1 LVLAILPCEW
11 RGILGKRILLVDD
24 EEIILDTYSSLLDE
38 KGYSVVA
45 TNCGRKAL
53 EVFFSHF
60 FDLVITDLAMP
71 EVDGFRI
78 IEEVKR
84 SSPHTPVIVFTGKGH
99 KSVKEYVS
107 LLGAYALIEKSSSN
121 DMFIA
126 CVKNSLKMSA

>member
-1 LVLAILPCEW
+1 M
-11 RGILGKRILLVDD
+11 GKRILLVDD
-24 EEIILDTYSSLLDE
+24 EAIILDTYASLLDD

-53 EVFFSHF
+53 EMFFSHS

-71 EVDGFRI
+71 EIDGFTV

-84 SSPHTPVIVFTGKGH
+84 SSPNTPVIVFTGKGYR
-99 KSVKEYVS
+99 SVKEYVS

-121 DMFIA
+121 DMFIS
-126 CVKNSLKMSA
+126 CVKDSLNMSA

>member
-1 LVLAILPCEW
+1 M
-11 RGILGKRILLVDD
+11 GKRILLVDD
-24 EEIILDTYSSLLDE
+24 EEMILDTYSSLLDE

-84 SSPHTPVIVFTGKGH
+84 SSPHTPVIVFTGKGY

>member
-1 LVLAILPCEW
+1 
-11 RGILGKRILLVDD
+11 LGKRILLVDD
-24 EEIILDTYSSLLDE
+24 EKMILDTYSSLLDE

-53 EVFFSHF
+53 EFFSSHF

-84 SSPHTPVIVFTGKGH
+84 SSPTTPVIVFTGKGYR
-99 KSVKEYVS
+99 SVKEYVS
-107 LLGAYALIEKSSSN
+107 LLGAYALLEKSSSN
-121 DMFIA
+121 DMFIS
-126 CVKNSLKMSA
+126 CVRNSLKMIA

>member
-1 LVLAILPCEW
+1 M
-11 RGILGKRILLVDD
+11 GKRILFVDD
-24 EEIILDTYSSLLDE
+24 EEMILDTYSSLLDE

-45 TNCGRKAL
+45 TKCGRKAL
-53 EVFFSHF
+53 EFFSSYF

-84 SSPHTPVIVFTGKGH
+84 SSPNTPVIVFTGKGY

-121 DMFIA
+121 DMFIS
-126 CVKNSLKMSA
+126 CVRNSLKMSA